1 MRWENEALKAR
12 DLGLRVVLLRTGMAR
27 LQDAR
32 NTSLALESR
41 FDLAYNAA
49 HALCL
54 AALRRKGYRA
64 SNRYIVFQ
72 VLPHTLGLG
81 PEVWRVLDKCHNTRN
96 LSEYEGLMEV
106 DERLVTDLIVATQAV
121 VDAIGQLPR

>member
-1 MRWENEALKAR
+1 M
-12 DLGLRVVLLRTGMAR
+12 
-27 LQDAR
+27 
-32 NTSLALESR
+32 
-41 FDLAYNAA
+41 
-49 HALCL
+49 
-54 AALRRKGYRA
+54 
-64 SNRYIVFQ
+64 
-72 VLPHTLGLG
+72 LPHTLSFV

>member
-1 MRWENEALKAR
+1 MQQAL
-12 DLGLRVVLLRTGMAR
+12 D
-27 LQDAR
+27 
-32 NTSLALESR
+32 SLCYL
-41 FDLAYNAA
+41 
-49 HALCL
+49 
-54 AALRRKGYRA
+54 
-64 SNRYIVFQ
+64 
-72 VLPHTLGLG
+72 TLSLG